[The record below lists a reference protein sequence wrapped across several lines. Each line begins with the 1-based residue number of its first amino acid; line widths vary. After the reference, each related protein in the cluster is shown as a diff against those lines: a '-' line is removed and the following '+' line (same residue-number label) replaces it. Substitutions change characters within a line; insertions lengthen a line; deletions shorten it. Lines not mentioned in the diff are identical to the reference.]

1 MGTESSREKEVN
13 QITTYQPIDCSVHD
27 RLEDLAVRQ
36 VVCRI
41 RYTVASA
48 SGRNATEE
56 EAELEGRI
64 VDVFARDGEEF
75 LRTDEGREIR
85 LDRLR
90 AVAPAVGT

>member
-1 MGTESSREKEVN
+1 MAVESSSPV
-13 QITTYQPIDCSVHD
+13 TDGYQPIDCSVHD

-41 RYTVASA
+41 RYMAVST

-56 EAELEGRI
+56 EAEMEGRI

-90 AVAPAVGT
+90 AVAPAAGE